1 MKRILTLGAVASL
14 LVMMLSLAYA
24 TANLNFSKSN
34 INRLVYPTDL
44 VSETQAKAILAE
56 LDKAGRTVGAGQ
68 VTEILK
74 RHGVQTNRVKK
85 IVILPADKPGKQ
97 ATVILLTNPADETQA
112 REIAVSDSG
121 VVAPKPVP
129 IPVPKPTKK

>member
-1 MKRILTLGAVASL
+1 MKRQLTLSAVASL
-14 LVMMLSLAYA
+14 LVMMLSLSYA
-24 TANLNFSKSN
+24 TANLNLSKSN

-44 VSETQAKAILAE
+44 VSEAQATAILGE

-68 VTEILK
+68 VTEIIK
-74 RHGVQTNRVKK
+74 RHGVQTDRVKK

-97 ATVILLTNPADETQA
+97 TTVILLTNPADETQA

-121 VVAPKPVP
+121 VVSPKPVP
-129 IPVPKPTKK
+129 KPIKK

>member
-1 MKRILTLGAVASL
+1 MKRLLTLSAVASL
-14 LVMMLSLAYA
+14 LVMMLSLSYA
-24 TANLNFSKSN
+24 ASNLNLSKSN

-44 VSETQAKAILAE
+44 VTEAQANAILAE

-68 VTEILK
+68 VTEIIK
-74 RHGVQTNRVKK
+74 RHGVQTDRVKK

-97 ATVILLTNPADETQA
+97 IAVILLTNPAAEAQA

-121 VVAPKPVP
+121 AVAPKPVP
-129 IPVPKPTKK
+129 KPIKK